1 MKVNET
7 TLTIHT
13 TDISEQIV
21 GLMMEAPARIG
32 LACAL
37 HFRTLV
43 GGRITTLHLTG
54 TVAYCTLV
62 GLKGYRVGIRM
73 DSANKEN
80 ADQLAMILSSRP

>member
-1 MKVNET
+1 MKAGEVT
-7 TLTIHT
+7 YTIHA

-32 LACAL
+32 LSCAL

-43 GGRITTLHLTG
+43 GGRIATLHLTG

-73 DSANKEN
+73 DAANREN
-80 ADQLAMILSSRP
+80 ADQLAMILSGRS